1 MEIQKCSLLLKKQKN
16 CFELFTR
23 NRKSFVSEISLNTKY
38 SLIFINIKNDAI
50 QEFKCKA
57 IKFTA

>member
-1 MEIQKCSLLLKKQKN
+1 MQKN
-16 CFELFTR
+16 CFGLFTK

-50 QEFKCKA
+50 QEFNCKA
-57 IKFTA
+57 VKFTV